1 MVQQETQRLVGPA
14 GTREGIKNDKTSRY
28 LHPSLS
34 ESYIDSNQNHLLLV
48 PLDLTGSPGLDQ
60 LSPAEKE
67 LCGALRLY
75 PQQYMII
82 KEALIRESLVSGQ
95 STLSKGHVKKLVKL
109 GTRLFTY
116 RLTDSLFTTP
126 LHPQQQRAARQARY
140 TTSWRSRDG

>member
-14 GTREGIKNDKTSRY
+14 GTGEGIKNDKTSRY

-109 GTRLFTY
+109 GTHLFNP
-116 RLTDSLFTTP
+116 S
-126 LHPQQQRAARQARY
+126 
-140 TTSWRSRDG
+140 SS